1 MRWLTSY
8 AVTRMRNQRA
18 QCSPGKLRGYAV
30 THPSKHVRACVRE
43 VVNFQ
48 KLYRRHA

>member
-1 MRWLTSY
+1 MKQLASN
-8 AVTRMRNQRA
+8 AVTRMRNQRT
-18 QCSPGKLRGYAV
+18 QCSSGKLRGYAV
-30 THPSKHVRACVRE
+30 THHSKCVRACVRE